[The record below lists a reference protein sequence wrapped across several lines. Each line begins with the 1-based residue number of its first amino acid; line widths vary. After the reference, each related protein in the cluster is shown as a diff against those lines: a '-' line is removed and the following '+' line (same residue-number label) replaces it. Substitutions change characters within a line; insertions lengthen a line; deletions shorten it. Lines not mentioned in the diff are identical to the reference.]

1 MSKKFKH
8 LKKNKKGF
16 KRDVLHLFDHLFY
29 EVYSKEQ
36 YILDLFRL
44 VLTSEEFE
52 LFDWSTLQSRVTV
65 FIDKAFRERRADV
78 IFSVKLKT
86 GQMVEIIFLFE
97 HKSYND
103 PSVFIQMLNY
113 QCDAINIYEKDSR
126 QGKNK
131 VPSLVIPVLVYSGKE
146 PWKMPLSFHGYLNF
160 PSLKVQAAF
169 KENILNYKYRL
180 LNLHDLGIEILKSKS
195 LIFVSLKINWL
206 LATFG

>member
-78 IFSVKLKT
+78 IFCFT
-86 GQMVEIIFLFE
+86 QN
-97 HKSYND
+97 KSCLWHVFWQLARRLP
-103 PSVFIQMLNY
+103 PSI
-113 QCDAINIYEKDSR
+113 K
-126 QGKNK
+126 G
-131 VPSLVIPVLVYSGKE
+131 
-146 PWKMPLSFHGYLNF
+146 
-160 PSLKVQAAF
+160 
-169 KENILNYKYRL
+169 
-180 LNLHDLGIEILKSKS
+180 
-195 LIFVSLKINWL
+195 
-206 LATFG
+206 